1 MLVVMALKL
10 FDDKKKSQPERPGA
24 AAPQP
29 RESVDMD
36 KVEQIVKKMK
46 SKYKD
51 EGRPSEAASGKLEE
65 LRGIIAEG
73 RGARI
78 EVQRIEELQDLKN
91 PLIQKLG
98 TVFLRFQGFFRPIV
112 SLIKELPASKELSY
126 YLESAN
132 VRLSTQQ
139 YLAITAVV
147 SVITFLIGWVLGS
160 VLFAAMTFN
169 LLVVIPVGILVGFIV
184 WLITIIFMLF
194 LPRKLAQMRGE
205 AVTREMPFAL
215 RHMATELK
223 AGISLYRTIQAI
235 ATAGYGA
242 LSEEFSW
249 VVTQIEEGTD
259 TKEALRNLALRT
271 QSVALRNALLHII
284 RALKTGGNL
293 SDVMET
299 IAEDVSFELRA
310 RIQGF
315 AEALNFFGVIFIFIA
330 IVLPVFIAIL
340 GGVRNTPLQIGSGS
354 SIFSVLPLGPE
365 NIAVIYLVVMPIVL
379 AALIAYIAISQPRS

>member
-1 MLVVMALKL
+1 MALKL
-10 FDDKKKSQPERPGA
+10 FGDRKKSGQEKPAGPGS
-24 AAPQP
+24 QSK
-29 RESVDMD
+29 ESVDMD

-51 EGRPSEAASGKLEE
+51 EGRPLEAASGELEE

-73 RGARI
+73 HGAKI
-78 EVQRIEELQDLKN
+78 EVQRIEELQELKN

-112 SLIKELPASKELSY
+112 NVIKELPASKELSF

-147 SVITFLIGWVLGS
+147 SVIMFLIGWVVGS
-160 VLFAAMTFN
+160 VLFSAMTLN
-169 LLVVIPVGILVGFIV
+169 ILVILPVGILVGFIV

-259 TKEALRNLALRT
+259 TKDALRNLALRT
-271 QSVALRNALLHII
+271 QSVALRSALLHII

-310 RIQGF
+310 RIQAF

-354 SIFSVLPLGPE
+354 SIFSVLPLAPE
-365 NIAVIYLVVMPIVL
+365 NIAVIYLVIMPIVL
-379 AALIAYIAISQPRS
+379 ATLIAYIAISQPRS